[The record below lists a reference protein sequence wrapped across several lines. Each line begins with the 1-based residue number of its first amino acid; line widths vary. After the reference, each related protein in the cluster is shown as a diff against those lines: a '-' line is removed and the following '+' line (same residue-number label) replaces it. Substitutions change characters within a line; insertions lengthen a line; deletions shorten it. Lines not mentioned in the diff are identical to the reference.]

1 MMDQALNKRRIPSAA
16 MRANLI
22 EKHNNKCAMCSIS
35 GEQIP
40 LEMAS
45 ITPLHQGGSL
55 TEENF
60 LLLCPN
66 CHRYMDMGPKEIEF
80 VNFLY
85 QVLKETT
92 PNQNI
97 QLEAII
103 GDTQRA
109 RADILIEDSRK
120 EKILI
125 ECKSNKAITRSHS
138 SKIVEQILEYGK
150 LIGECKKV
158 LAIPS
163 RLPNE
168 IKQNLESNDIEVWDA
183 DYLIK
188 NFKAGIQ
195 KADSSYFKMLLT
207 AIAGEQEGSRDQDL
221 LGKLK
226 ACNPGRKDCYI
237 YQSLIGEI
245 IEELFCP
252 PLDKPIQEVNDFTKS
267 NRRDFIVPN
276 YAMEGFWS
284 FLREKY
290 SADYVVVD
298 AKNYSRKVKKSDVLQ
313 ITNYLKPHG
322 AGLFGIIFSRNGGDS
337 AGCLHTIR
345 EQWMVHQKLI
355 LVLDDT
361 DVENMLLSS
370 GGAEDLIGAK
380 IEEFRLS
387 M

>member
-1 MMDQALNKRRIPSAA
+1 MMDHILSKRRIPPAS
-16 MRANLI
+16 MRVNLI
-22 EKHNNKCAMCSIS
+22 KKHNNRCAICSVS

-40 LEMAS
+40 LEIAS
-45 ITPLHQGGSL
+45 ITPLHQGVSM
-55 TEENF
+55 TEDDF

-66 CHRYMDMGPKEIEF
+66 CHRYLDIGPKEIEF

-85 QVLKETT
+85 QVLKEVY
-92 PNQNI
+92 PSKSV

-103 GDTQRA
+103 GESQRA
-109 RADILIEDSRK
+109 KVDIFIEDDK
-120 EKILI
+120 KGKILV
-125 ECKSNKAITRSHS
+125 ECNSNRAITRSHS
-138 SKIVEQILEYGK
+138 FKIVEQILEYGK
-150 LIGECKKV
+150 LIGECRKV
-158 LAIPS
+158 LAIPG
-163 RLPNE
+163 RLPSE
-168 IKQNLESNDIEVWDA
+168 IQQNLATNDIEVWDA
-183 DYLIK
+183 DYLNE
-188 NFKAGIQ
+188 NFKAGIR
-195 KADSSYFKMLLT
+195 KADSSYFKTLLN
-207 AIAGEQEGSRDQDL
+207 AIAQGQDGNRGQDL

-226 ACNPGRKDCYI
+226 ACNPGRKDCYL

-252 PLDKPIQEVNDFTKS
+252 PLEKPIQEVKDFTKS

-276 YAMEGFWS
+276 YATEGFWL
-284 FLREKY
+284 FLRERY
-290 SADYVVVD
+290 SAEYVVLD
-298 AKNYSRKVKKSDVLQ
+298 AKNYSRKVKKRDVLQ
-313 ITNYLKPHG
+313 IANYLKPHG

-370 GGAEDLIGAK
+370 GGAVDLIGAR

-387 M
+387 V

>member
-1 MMDQALNKRRIPSAA
+1 MERIISKRRVPSVV
-16 MRANLI
+16 MRKSI
-22 EKHNNKCAMCSIS
+22 VDKHNNTCAMCSIS
-35 GEQIP
+35 GEKFP
-40 LEMAS
+40 LELAS
-45 ITPLHQGGSL
+45 IMPLHQGGSM
-55 TEENF
+55 TEDNF
-60 LLLCPN
+60 LLLCPK

-85 QVLKETT
+85 QVLKATDL
-92 PNQNI
+92 NQNI

-103 GDTQRA
+103 GESRRA
-109 RADILIEDSRK
+109 RADILIENDKK
-120 EKILI
+120 EIILI

-138 SKIVEQILEYGK
+138 SKIIEQILEYEK
-150 LIGECKKV
+150 LIGKCKKV
-158 LAIPS
+158 LAIPG
-163 RLPNE
+163 RLPSE
-168 IKQNLESNDIEVWDA
+168 IRKNVESHGIEVWDA
-183 DYLIK
+183 DYIVK
-188 NFKAGIQ
+188 NYKVAIQ

-207 AIAGEQEGSRDQDL
+207 AISGEKEVSRDQEIL
-221 LGKLK
+221 NKLK
-226 ACNPGRKDCYI
+226 ACKPGREDCYL
-237 YQSLIGEI
+237 YQSLVGEI

-252 PLDKPIQEVNDFTKS
+252 PLDKPIQENSDFTKS

-276 YAMEGFWS
+276 YATDGFWS

-298 AKNYSRKVKKSDVLQ
+298 AKNYSRKVKKNDILQ
-313 ITNYLKPHG
+313 ISNYLKPHG
-322 AGLFGIIFSRNGGDS
+322 AGLFGIIFSRKGGDS

-361 DVENMLLSS
+361 DVENMLVSS
-370 GGAEDLIGAK
+370 GGAEDIIGAK

>member
-1 MMDQALNKRRIPSAA
+1 MERVINKRRIPSAA
-16 MRANLI
+16 MRKHI
-22 EKHNNKCAMCSIS
+22 VEKHNNKCAMCSIS
-35 GEQIP
+35 GEQVP
-40 LEMAS
+40 LELAS
-45 ITPLHQGGSL
+45 ITPLHQGGSM

-85 QVLKETT
+85 QVLKASNS
-92 PNQNI
+92 NQNV
-97 QLEAII
+97 QLETII
-103 GDTQRA
+103 GESQRA
-109 RADILIEDSRK
+109 RADILIENNRK
-120 EKILI
+120 EKTLI

-138 SKIVEQILEYGK
+138 SKIIEQITEYGK
-150 LIGECKKV
+150 LLGKCKKV
-158 LAIPS
+158 LAIPG
-163 RLPNE
+163 RLPSE
-168 IKQNLESNDIEVWDA
+168 IKRNVESHDIEVWDA
-183 DYLIK
+183 DYIVK
-188 NFKAGIQ
+188 NFKEGIQ

-207 AIAGEQEGSRDQDL
+207 AISGEKAAARERGL
-221 LGKLK
+221 LDKLK
-226 ACNPGRKDCYI
+226 ACKPGREDCYV
-237 YQSLIGEI
+237 YQSLVGKI

-252 PLDKPIQEVNDFTKS
+252 PLDKPIQENSDFSKS

-276 YAMEGFWS
+276 YATDGFWS
-284 FLREKY
+284 FLRIKY
-290 SADYVVVD
+290 TADYIVVD
-298 AKNYSRKVKKSDVLQ
+298 AKNYSRKVKKSDILQ
-313 ITNYLKPHG
+313 IANYLKPHG

-361 DVENMLLSS
+361 DVENMLVSS
-370 GGAEDLIGAK
+370 GGSADVIGAK

>member
-1 MMDQALNKRRIPSAA
+1 
-16 MRANLI
+16 
-22 EKHNNKCAMCSIS
+22 MCSIS
-35 GEQIP
+35 GEKIR
-40 LEMAS
+40 LELAA

-66 CHRYMDMGPKEIEF
+66 CHRCMDMGPKEVEF

-85 QVLKETT
+85 QVLKETN
-92 PNQNI
+92 PNQHI
-97 QLEAII
+97 ELEAII
-103 GDTQRA
+103 GESQRA
-109 RADILIEDSRK
+109 QADILIEDGQK
-120 EKILI
+120 AKTLI
-125 ECKSNKAITRSHS
+125 ECRSNKAITRSHS
-138 SKIVEQILEYGK
+138 SKIIEQILEYGK

-158 LAIPS
+158 LAIPG
-163 RLPNE
+163 RLPQE
-168 IKQNLESNDIEVWDA
+168 IKQNIESHGIEVWDA
-183 DYLIK
+183 DYLIG

-195 KADSSYFKMLLT
+195 KADSSYFKALLA
-207 AIAGEQEGSRDQDL
+207 AIVGKQEGTRDSDL

-226 ACNPGRKDCYI
+226 VCIPGRKDCYL

-252 PLDKPIQEVNDFTKS
+252 PLDKPIQEVSDFTKS

-276 YAMEGFWS
+276 YATDGFWS
-284 FLREKY
+284 FLRDKY
-290 SADYVVVD
+290 SADYIVVD

-313 ITNYLKPHG
+313 IANYLKHHG
-322 AGLFGIIFSRNGGDS
+322 AGLFGIIFSRKGGDS

-370 GGAEDLIGAK
+370 GSAADLIGAK

>member
-1 MMDQALNKRRIPSAA
+1 MMDQTLNKRRIPSAA

-22 EKHNNKCAMCSIS
+22 AKHNNKCAMCSIS
-35 GEQIP
+35 GEHIP
-40 LEMAS
+40 LEIAS
-45 ITPLHQGGSL
+45 ITPLHQGGSM

-60 LLLCPN
+60 LVLCPN

-85 QVLKETT
+85 QVLKEAS
-92 PNQNI
+92 PNKKI

-103 GDTQRA
+103 GESQRA

-120 EKILI
+120 AKILI
-125 ECKSNKAITRSHS
+125 ECKSNKAITRSHG

-158 LAIPS
+158 LAIPG

-168 IKQNLESNDIEVWDA
+168 IKQNFESNDIEVWDA

-188 NFKAGIQ
+188 NFKAGIK

-207 AIAGEQEGSRDQDL
+207 AIAGEQEGSRDKDL

-237 YQSLIGEI
+237 YQSLIGEV

-276 YAMEGFWS
+276 YAMDGFWS

-290 SADYVVVD
+290 SADYIVVD

-313 ITNYLKPHG
+313 IANYLKPHG

-370 GGAEDLIGAK
+370 GGAADLIGAK

>member
-1 MMDQALNKRRIPSAA
+1 
-16 MRANLI
+16 
-22 EKHNNKCAMCSIS
+22 
-35 GEQIP
+35 
-40 LEMAS
+40 MA
-45 ITPLHQGGSL
+45 
-55 TEENF
+55 EENF

-85 QVLKETT
+85 QVLKETS

-103 GDTQRA
+103 GESQRA

-120 EKILI
+120 AKILI

-138 SKIVEQILEYGK
+138 SKIIEQILEYGN

-158 LAIPS
+158 LAIPG

-168 IKQNLESNDIEVWDA
+168 IKHNIESHDIEVWDA

-207 AIAGEQEGSRDQDL
+207 AIAGEQEGSRGRDL

-226 ACNPGRKDCYI
+226 ACNPGRKDCYL
-237 YQSLIGEI
+237 YQGLIGEI

-276 YAMEGFWS
+276 YATDGFWS

-313 ITNYLKPHG
+313 IANYLKPHG

>member
-1 MMDQALNKRRIPSAA
+1 MIDQALNKRRIPSAA
-16 MRANLI
+16 MRTNLI
-22 EKHNNKCAMCSIS
+22 AKHNNKCAMCSIS

-85 QVLKETT
+85 QVLKETS
-92 PNQNI
+92 PNKNI

-120 EKILI
+120 EKTLI
-125 ECKSNKAITRSHS
+125 ECKSNKAITRNHS

-158 LAIPS
+158 LAIPG

-195 KADSSYFKMLLT
+195 RADSSYFKMLLT

-221 LGKLK
+221 LEKLK

-313 ITNYLKPHG
+313 IANYLKPHG

-337 AGCLHTIR
+337 AGCLHAIR
-345 EQWMVHQKLI
+345 ERWMVHKKLI

-361 DVENMLLSS
+361 DVENMLFSS
-370 GGAEDLIGAK
+370 GGAADLIGAK

>member
-1 MMDQALNKRRIPSAA
+1 
-16 MRANLI
+16 
-22 EKHNNKCAMCSIS
+22 
-35 GEQIP
+35 
-40 LEMAS
+40 
-45 ITPLHQGGSL
+45 
-55 TEENF
+55 
-60 LLLCPN
+60 
-66 CHRYMDMGPKEIEF
+66 
-80 VNFLY
+80 
-85 QVLKETT
+85 
-92 PNQNI
+92 
-97 QLEAII
+97 
-103 GDTQRA
+103 
-109 RADILIEDSRK
+109 
-120 EKILI
+120 
-125 ECKSNKAITRSHS
+125 
-138 SKIVEQILEYGK
+138 
-150 LIGECKKV
+150 
-158 LAIPS
+158 
-163 RLPNE
+163 
-168 IKQNLESNDIEVWDA
+168 
-183 DYLIK
+183 
-188 NFKAGIQ
+188 
-195 KADSSYFKMLLT
+195 MLLT
-207 AIAGEQEGSRDQDL
+207 AIAGEQEGSRGRDL

-226 ACNPGRKDCYI
+226 ACNPGRKDCYL
-237 YQSLIGEI
+237 YQGLIGEI

-276 YAMEGFWS
+276 YATDGFWS

-313 ITNYLKPHG
+313 IANYLKPHG

>member
-1 MMDQALNKRRIPSAA
+1 MEQTLKMRRIPSAA
-16 MRANLI
+16 TRRNVIAN
-22 EKHNNKCAMCSIS
+22 HNNKCAMCSIS

-40 LEMAS
+40 LELAS
-45 ITPLHQGGSL
+45 ITPLHQGGSM

-66 CHRYMDMGPKEIEF
+66 CHRYMEMGPKEIEF

-85 QVLKETT
+85 QVLKESNQ
-92 PNQNI
+92 NQNI

-103 GDTQRA
+103 GESQRA
-109 RADILIEDSRK
+109 RADILIEDPRK
-120 EKILI
+120 AKILI
-125 ECKSNKAITRSHS
+125 ECKSNKTITRSHS
-138 SKIVEQILEYGK
+138 SKIIEQILEYGK
-150 LIGECKKV
+150 LVGECKKV
-158 LAIPS
+158 LAIPG

-168 IKQNLESNDIEVWDA
+168 IKQSIESHDIEVWDA
-183 DYLIK
+183 DYLMK
-188 NFKAGIQ
+188 NFKTGIL
-195 KADSSYFKMLLT
+195 KADNSYYKMLLT
-207 AIAGEQEGSRDQDL
+207 AIAGEQEGSRDRDL

-226 ACNPGRKDCYI
+226 ACNPGRKDCYL

-245 IEELFCP
+245 IEDLFCP
-252 PLDKPIQEVNDFTKS
+252 PLIKPIQEVSDFTKS

-276 YAMEGFWS
+276 YAMDGFWS

-290 SADYVVVD
+290 SADYIVVD

-313 ITNYLKPHG
+313 IANYLKPHG

-337 AGCLHTIR
+337 SGCLHAIR

-370 GGAEDLIGAK
+370 GAAELIGAK

>member
-1 MMDQALNKRRIPSAA
+1 MDQKLNKRRIPSVA
-16 MRANLI
+16 MRAKLI
-22 EKHNNKCAMCSIS
+22 AKHNNQCAMCTIS
-35 GEQIP
+35 GEEIP
-40 LEMAS
+40 LELAS
-45 ITPLHQGGSL
+45 ITPFNEGGSM

-66 CHRYMDMGPKEIEF
+66 CHRYMTMGPKEIEF

-85 QVLKETT
+85 QVIKETS
-92 PNQNI
+92 PDQKI

-103 GDTQRA
+103 GESQRA
-109 RADILIEDSRK
+109 RADILIEDSRNA
-120 EKILI
+120 KILI

-158 LAIPS
+158 LAIPG

-168 IKQNLESNDIEVWDA
+168 IKQNIESNDIEVWDA

-207 AIAGEQEGSRDQDL
+207 AITGGKEGSRGQDL
-221 LGKLK
+221 LSKLK
-226 ACNPGRKDCYI
+226 SCNPGRKDCYI
-237 YQSLIGEI
+237 YQRLIGEI

-276 YAMEGFWS
+276 YATDGFWS

-290 SADYVVVD
+290 SADYVVID

-313 ITNYLKPHG
+313 IANYLKPHG
-322 AGLFGIIFSRNGGDS
+322 AGLFGIIFSRKGGDF

-370 GGAEDLIGAK
+370 GGAADLIGAK

>member
-1 MMDQALNKRRIPSAA
+1 

-22 EKHNNKCAMCSIS
+22 LKHNNKCAMCAIS

-40 LEMAS
+40 LELAS
-45 ITPLHQGGSL
+45 ITPLHLGGSMA
-55 TEENF
+55 EENF
-60 LLLCPN
+60 LLLCPK
-66 CHRYMDMGPKEIEF
+66 CHRYIEIGPKEIEF

-85 QVLKETT
+85 QILKETK
-92 PNQNI
+92 PNQSI

-103 GDTQRA
+103 GESRRA
-109 RADILIEDSRK
+109 RADILIEDSLK
-120 EKILI
+120 MKTLI
-125 ECKSNKAITRSHS
+125 ECKSNKVITRGHS

-158 LAIPS
+158 LAIPG
-163 RLPNE
+163 RLPHV
-168 IKQNLESNDIEVWDA
+168 IKQDLESHSIEVWDA

-188 NFKAGIQ
+188 NFKVGIQ
-195 KADSSYFKMLLT
+195 KADSSYFKLLLT
-207 AIAGEQEGSRDQDL
+207 AIAGEQEGSRERDL

-226 ACNPGRKDCYI
+226 TCISGRNDCYL

-245 IEELFCP
+245 IERLFCP
-252 PLDKPIQEVNDFTKS
+252 PLEKPIQEVNDFTKS

-276 YAMEGFWS
+276 YAMDGFWS

-313 ITNYLKPHG
+313 IANYLKPHG

-370 GGAEDLIGAK
+370 GGAGDLICAK

>member
-1 MMDQALNKRRIPSAA
+1 MERVIRHRRVPTVA
-16 MRANLI
+16 MRKLI
-22 EKHNNKCAMCSIS
+22 VDKHNNTCAMCSAS
-35 GEQIP
+35 GDEVP
-40 LEMAS
+40 LELAS
-45 ITPLHQGGSL
+45 ITPLYQGGDIS
-55 TEENF
+55 EDNY

-66 CHRYMDMGPKEIEF
+66 CHRYMEMGPREIEF

-85 QVLKETT
+85 QVLRES
-92 PNQNI
+92 NSFSNV

-103 GDTQRA
+103 GDSRRA
-109 RADILIEDSRK
+109 RADIFIEKDRAQ

-125 ECKSNKAITRSHS
+125 ECKSNRAITRSHS

-150 LIGECKKV
+150 LVGKCRLV
-158 LAIPS
+158 LAIPG
-163 RLPNE
+163 RLPAE
-168 IKQNLESNDIEVWDA
+168 IRKSIEANGIEIWDA
-183 DYLIK
+183 DYIWE
-188 NFKAGIQ
+188 NFGSEIQ
-195 KADSSYFKMLLT
+195 KADNSHFKMLLS
-207 AIAGEQEGSRDQDL
+207 AVAGGKFESREDRLMKQ
-221 LGKLK
+221 LK
-226 ACNPGRKDCYI
+226 ACNPGRQECYI

-252 PLDKPIQEVNDFTKS
+252 PLEKPIQENSDFTKS

-276 YAMEGFWS
+276 YATDGFWA
-284 FLREKY
+284 FIREKY
-290 SADYVVVD
+290 SADYIVAD
-298 AKNYSRKVKKSDVLQ
+298 AKNYTRKVKKTDILQ
-313 ITNYLKPHG
+313 IANYLKPHG

-361 DVENMLLSS
+361 DVENMLISA
-370 GGAEDLIGAK
+370 GGAADVIGAK